1 MIELLAFDH
10 RSSQSLNRL
19 RSLGGRPPCRPRRPR
34 PAMSAEARPAGV
46 PNNRAAR
53 TVYVM
58 RSTGAGSE
66 PDGGSSGSHYS
77 HTPNLS
83 CLLLL

>member
-1 MIELLAFDH
+1 
-10 RSSQSLNRL
+10 
-19 RSLGGRPPCRPRRPR
+19 
-34 PAMSAEARPAGV
+34 MSAEARPAGV

-66 PDGGSSGSHYS
+66 PGGGGSSGSPLNTDSGTHSASTHAEGAAGKVPQPQIAHSLHGCMSYRV
-77 HTPNLS
+77 P
-83 CLLLL
+83 